1 MTHKTLTCNDCYFRA
16 KGLCALASEV
26 PCPTF
31 RSTTARLAPPRQPQ
45 LVARPL
51 SVAERTREPI
61 YAAATA

>member
-1 MTHKTLTCNDCYFRA
+1 MTPKTLTCDDCYFRT
-16 KGLCALASEV
+16 KGLCALATEV

-31 RSTTARLAPPRQPQ
+31 RSTTSRLAPPRQPQ

-51 SVAERTREPI
+51 GLAERTLEPA